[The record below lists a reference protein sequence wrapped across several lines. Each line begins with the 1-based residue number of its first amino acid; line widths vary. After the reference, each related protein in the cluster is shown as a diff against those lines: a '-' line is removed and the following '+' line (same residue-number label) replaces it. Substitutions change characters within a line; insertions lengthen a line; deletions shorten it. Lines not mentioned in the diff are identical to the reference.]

1 MPAEAFGPAESPSL
15 DAELALTDS
24 ETESDDEVHK
34 INTGD
39 QDEGQARPN
48 PGIQDEGQAGPN
60 PGVQDED
67 QARSNPATTLTVT
80 TTTTIPPPPPQPQ
93 QSTADPTLMKS
104 IDELEQHMAN
114 LLQYNLALEERLDK
128 HGSWL
133 YKLNNLN
140 IPYKVSKAVDEIVT
154 DAVDWAMQ
162 APLRARFSDLPTL
175 SLPPPPPSTGTSR
188 SIQQQS
194 GKAQSPS
201 KSVASTSYSMAWT
214 ISDTTYELAGVS
226 RTQDLSLMDSS
237 IQDDSIPD
245 EQIHLFD
252 DEDYGND
259 HLQKADSNVENN
271 WATALASTYVTP
283 AENSLLVKI
292 RDMTNFLNWYYRQVN
307 KTKLSQADLEGQAY
321 EVVDWTNPERDQV
334 SLDVKQPLPL
344 GGPPGYVTIQTQLFF
359 NKDLEYLRYGSKGSS
374 LALSISKMKA
384 ASYLEFGLE
393 LLVPEQMLIED
404 VCTYD
409 ISAKYGISHW
419 WFNRKKF
426 YIDKHDSSS
435 RRKEVKS
442 HMQILSV
449 IRNKAYS
456 SYGYDYLSE
465 IVLQRADLQE
475 HTIAEKDFMNLH
487 PSYEFKHDY
496 TIIESP
502 QTVVFSVNNNKR
514 KIMRFNEIYKFN
526 DGTLTWIL
534 EALAYIVKEF
544 KATEDEKGLSEPGMI
559 CWWTSS

>member
-1 MPAEAFGPAESPSL
+1 MPAEASGPAESPSL

-67 QARSNPATTLTVT
+67 QARSNPGDAEEEPGKTNTEAEVQSMVSVPIHQDTSSIPSMTTPVIDLTTSGGSSLEEKKETRHTKNSFWVATAIT
-80 TTTTIPPPPPQPQ
+80 TT
-93 QSTADPTLMKS
+93 STS
-104 IDELEQHMAN
+104 SSRCI
-114 LLQYNLALEERLDK
+114 
-128 HGSWL
+128 WC
-133 YKLNNLN
+133 
-140 IPYKVSKAVDEIVT
+140 
-154 DAVDWAMQ
+154 
-162 APLRARFSDLPTL
+162 
-175 SLPPPPPSTGTSR
+175 SR

-194 GKAQSPS
+194 SKAQSSS

-252 DEDYGND
+252 DEDFGND
-259 HLQKADSNVENN
+259 HLQKANSNVENN

-283 AENSLLVKI
+283 AENSLLTKI
-292 RDMTNFLNWYYRQVN
+292 RDMTNFLN
-307 KTKLSQADLEGQAY
+307 
-321 EVVDWTNPERDQV
+321 ERDQV
-334 SLDVKQPLPL
+334 SLDVNRPLPL

-384 ASYLEFGLE
+384 ASYPEFGLE
-393 LLVPEQMLIED
+393 LLVPEKMLIED

-449 IRNKAYS
+449 VRNKAYS

-465 IVLQRADLQE
+465 IVLRRADLQE
-475 HTIAEKDFMNLH
+475 HTIAEKDFKKLH
-487 PSYEFKHDY
+487 PSDFEDLNLLLLQGYEFKHDY

-502 QTVVFSVNNNKR
+502 RTVVFSVNNNKR